1 VRNERPADYLKVI
14 ASLMPKEVHLKDE
27 SAVAALSEE
36 EITQGL
42 AAVNAALASR
52 AHKFLD
58 DGTPTAGNA

>member
-1 VRNERPADYLKVI
+1 
-14 ASLMPKEVHLKDE
+14 VHLKDE
-27 SAVAALSEE
+27 SAVDALSEE
-36 EITQGL
+36 ELAQGL